1 MVTLLRK
8 LDFCFASL
16 LCGQDIDTKEPLPG
30 FGNGVKNVM
39 TRTHMV
45 RCKSIVEQTR
55 IVVVEVM
62 SKQTGHE
69 EEQQATTDDGSEID
83 TELDTDTELEN
94 TAEETGFVDPN
105 WQDDDNDMYMD
116 VARVYERT
124 LVQLGEVLQNSV
136 LP

>member
-1 MVTLLRK
+1 
-8 LDFCFASL
+8 
-16 LCGQDIDTKEPLPG
+16 
-30 FGNGVKNVM
+30 
-39 TRTHMV
+39 MV